1 MIPLDVS
8 IERDGRA
15 ATIAISGELDLATIS
30 TAREAV
36 EQALPGSD
44 TIVLDLTGVG
54 FIDSTGLGLIA
65 FTAQQIGERLT
76 VIPSPVTR
84 RLLDLTGMSDHL
96 TLRMPGADVRAA
108 DD

>member
-8 IERDGRA
+8 IERRDGA
-15 ATIAISGELDLATIS
+15 ATIAISGELDLASIS

-36 EQALPGSD
+36 EHVLATD
-44 TIVLDLTGVG
+44 DAIVLDLTGIA

-65 FTAQQIGERLT
+65 FTAQQIGDRLT

-96 TLRMPGADVRAA
+96 SLRAPEGD
-108 DD
+108 

>member
-8 IERDGRA
+8 IRRNGGA
-15 ATIAISGELDLATIS
+15 TTIAISGELDLAS
-30 TAREAV
+30 VSAAREAV
-36 EQALPGSD
+36 EQVVTSGEP
-44 TIVLDLTGVG
+44 IVLDLTGVG

-65 FTAQQIGERLT
+65 FTAQQAGDRLT

-96 TLRMPGADVRAA
+96 TLIVPEADDRAA